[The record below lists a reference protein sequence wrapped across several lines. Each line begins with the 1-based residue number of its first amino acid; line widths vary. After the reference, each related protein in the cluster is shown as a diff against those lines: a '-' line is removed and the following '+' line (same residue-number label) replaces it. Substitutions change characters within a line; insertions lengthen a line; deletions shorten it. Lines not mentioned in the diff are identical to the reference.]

1 MSGFSTV
8 FKHPPPAAAAAA
20 AVPACNF
27 SKVSQL
33 KQPFGVSGRHAIRNN
48 QPNKQTCQ
56 FKCWESIVVNLR
68 KLYSVFT
75 GSITC
80 RCSHY
85 CASHF
90 RLTTLTSTGGYA
102 GPEMPPCSSRLYP
115 SSVFYE
121 LSSLYGTFGD
131 ENSRSLTDVHST
143 AEVTTSRKQVE
154 TLLIGLADCIPHNV
168 STQIVASGVVPKTPP
183 RVSMN
188 GDRALEH
195 VYPHPST
202 NQRFGLTVYEAL
214 RLNSPNSLLTIR

>member
-1 MSGFSTV
+1 
-8 FKHPPPAAAAAA
+8 
-20 AVPACNF
+20 
-27 SKVSQL
+27 
-33 KQPFGVSGRHAIRNN
+33 
-48 QPNKQTCQ
+48 
-56 FKCWESIVVNLR
+56 
-68 KLYSVFT
+68 
-75 GSITC
+75 
-80 RCSHY
+80 
-85 CASHF
+85 
-90 RLTTLTSTGGYA
+90 
-102 GPEMPPCSSRLYP
+102 MPPCSSRLYP

-131 ENSRSLTDVHST
+131 ENSR
-143 AEVTTSRKQVE
+143 
-154 TLLIGLADCIPHNV
+154 LADCIPHNV